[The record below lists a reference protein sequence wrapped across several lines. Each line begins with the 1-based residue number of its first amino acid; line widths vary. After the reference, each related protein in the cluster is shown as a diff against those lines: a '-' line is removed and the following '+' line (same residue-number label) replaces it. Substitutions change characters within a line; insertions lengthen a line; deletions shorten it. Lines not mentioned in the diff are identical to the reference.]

1 MYFKKHLRS
10 KFHPCFYD
18 NFLLHFMK
26 KERCTKFY
34 GILVGCHEVIKL
46 GIFEFSVSNVISAN
60 VQNISTL
67 VFFAF
72 FVILMEKKLP
82 ECFIDHFSRNYEIAE
97 FWIIYLFNKI
107 NEILNDLNLDVSD
120 VILENETPKHA
131 NCCLHVN
138 LWNFL
143 LTPFCF
149 TVEKDI
155 LSKRCYFGFRSPSK
169 NI

>member
-1 MYFKKHLRS
+1 MYFKKHLRP

-18 NFLLHFMK
+18 IFLVNFMK

-46 GIFEFSVSNVISAN
+46 GIFQFSVSNVISAN

-72 FVILMEKKLP
+72 FVLWRFWPFFTNLW
-82 ECFIDHFSRNYEIAE
+82 IAE

-120 VILENETPKHA
+120 VIHENEPPKHA